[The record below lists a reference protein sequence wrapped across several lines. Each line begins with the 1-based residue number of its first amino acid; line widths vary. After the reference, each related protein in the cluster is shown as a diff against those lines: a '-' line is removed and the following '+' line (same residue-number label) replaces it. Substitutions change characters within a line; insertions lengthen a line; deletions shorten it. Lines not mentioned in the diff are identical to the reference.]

1 MKPLGNMLRKLHY
14 RRLQID
20 QAKLTIN
27 IAMFRAILQCILQ
40 ENTRFDFL
48 PPPQASRLRNRVVR
62 IFFPKPIR
70 RLKPKERSAEEA
82 SFDCKY
88 NLHKVFSARYLKPR
102 LHYAQFLV
110 RHG

>member
-1 MKPLGNMLRKLHY
+1 VKPLGNMLRKLHY

-40 ENTRFDFL
+40 ENTRFDL
-48 PPPQASRLRNRVVR
+48 ASSAASHLRNRVVR
-62 IFFPKPIR
+62 IFPKPIR
-70 RLKPKERSAEEA
+70 RLKPKERPAEEA

-102 LHYAQFLV
+102 LRYAQFLV

>member
-1 MKPLGNMLRKLHY
+1 VKPLGNMLRKLHY

-40 ENTRFDFL
+40 ENTRFDL
-48 PPPQASRLRNRVVR
+48 A
-62 IFFPKPIR
+62 FPKPIR
-70 RLKPKERSAEEA
+70 RLKPKERPAEEA